1 MKEPVEI
8 ITQIHDSVRHGLPG
22 REAHYRLSPAL
33 KEKYYQ
39 PRADHRKAGVLFL
52 LYPKNG
58 LWHTC
63 YIKRSSRDERDKHA
77 GQIGLPGGK
86 LEANDLD
93 LAFTSLRETE
103 EEIGV
108 NRKDIQLVTPL
119 TTLYVFASNFM
130 VYPHV
135 GIIDYTPDFIKQEE
149 EVDEI
154 VEISLQYLVHEMK
167 TSVIDLKLRD
177 LTLKSVPYYDL
188 TGHVLWGATSMIT
201 SEFLTIMENVQ
212 FK

>member
-1 MKEPVEI
+1 
-8 ITQIHDSVRHGLPG
+8 
-22 REAHYRLSPAL
+22 
-33 KEKYYQ
+33 
-39 PRADHRKAGVLFL
+39 
-52 LYPKNG
+52 
-58 LWHTC
+58 
-63 YIKRSSRDERDKHA
+63 
-77 GQIGLPGGK
+77 
-86 LEANDLD
+86 
-93 LAFTSLRETE
+93 
-103 EEIGV
+103 
-108 NRKDIQLVTPL
+108 
-119 TTLYVFASNFM
+119 M

-154 VEISLQYLVHEMK
+154 VEISLQYLVHEMN

>member
-8 ITQIHDSVRHGLPG
+8 ITQIHDTVRLGLPG
-22 REAHYRLSPAL
+22 REAHFRLSPAVQ
-33 KEKYYQ
+33 EKYYQ
-39 PRADHRKAGVLFL
+39 PRPDHRKAGVLFL
-52 LYPKNG
+52 LYPKEG
-58 LWHTC
+58 HWHTC

-86 LEANDLD
+86 LEKDD
-93 LAFTSLRETE
+93 IDMAFTSLRETE

-108 NRKDIQLVTPL
+108 NKKDIQLVTPL
-119 TTLYVFASNFM
+119 TTLYVFASNFL

-135 GIIDYTPDFIKQEE
+135 GIIDYTPQFIKQEE

-154 VEISLQYLVHEMK
+154 VEISLQYLVHEMN
-167 TSVIDLKLRD
+167 TSVIDLQLRD

-201 SEFLTIMENVQ
+201 SEFRSIMENVQ
-212 FK
+212 F